1 MTDDVNRRGKGR
13 VGQLRVAIFDGRNV
27 LVDYYLAR
35 VLKLPFFSKVL
46 EDVFEGGLRAWMGH

>member
-1 MTDDVNRRGKGR
+1 M
-13 VGQLRVAIFDGRNV
+13 GRNV

-35 VLKLPFFSKVL
+35 VLKLPFLSKVL